1 MPRPSIE
8 EQIQQRVE
16 AFTQELSQL
25 VRQAALE
32 AVEEAIRGE
41 MAGGGAARPAARRAG
56 AARASGGRGG
66 RGGRRSAEDI
76 AALQAQVLTHITA
89 NPGQRLEE
97 ISAGMAIPSKELK
110 RPIANLL
117 ESGEVTKKGERR
129 GTRYSPAGRRGAR
142 K

>member
-1 MPRPSIE
+1 MPSQSIE

-16 AFTQELSQL
+16 AFTRELSQL

-56 AARASGGRGG
+56 AARRPGG

-97 ISAGMAIPSKELK
+97 ISAGMAVPSKELK

>member
-56 AARASGGRGG
+56 AARVSGG